1 MPEHCPEDQPVQDDI
16 EDHRVRPG
24 VGRGCLIARTEAW
37 GRPTAVEVK
46 YVGLRTGVVVEEQ
59 LLCGRGEVLQGHLFV
74 ERAGEDEEEVRGL
87 PAEVCKPVL
96 LSQAV
101 ASRAMLRSTFSYQRD
116 QD

>member
-1 MPEHCPEDQPVQDDI
+1 MPEHCPEDLPVQDDI